1 MIGKKKKRKR
11 KTGLPPGTPVYTG
24 EYLVGS
30 ADITAIRYNA
40 EKITEQNA
48 DNPTALTDSIPS
60 RGISWYDV
68 RGLNDVQTVERLG
81 QQFKI
86 HPLALE
92 DILDVHQRPKW
103 EEYDSGIFTTTR
115 ALSFDDVTMEVKTEQ
130 IGIFLGNDFV
140 ISFQE
145 DANDLFPAIR
155 DRLHRQKG
163 RLRQRGADYLAY
175 SLLDHIVD
183 QYYLVLD
190 KLDDAIDDFEQVV
203 LTDPERADKRKV
215 YHLKRQLTE
224 IRRTVA
230 PMREAVNKFILT
242 DSTFIRPTTVIFARD
257 LHDHILQITDI
268 IDNQRDTLS
277 SLFDLY
283 HSELGQKAN
292 HVMKTLTIVSTIFIP
307 LTFIVG
313 VYGTNFDNL
322 PELHWKYAYFGMW
335 FIMAGVAVMLL
346 IYFKIKKWL

>member
-1 MIGKKKKRKR
+1 MIGKNKKRKR

-24 EYLVGS
+24 EYLAGS
-30 ADITAIRYNA
+30 PDITAIRYNA
-40 EKITEQNA
+40 ERITEQNA
-48 DNPTALTDSIPS
+48 DNPTLATAIMPP

-68 RGLNDVQTVERLG
+68 RGLSDVQAVEKLA

-103 EEYDSGIFTTTR
+103 EEYDSGIFITTR
-115 ALSFDDVTMEVKTEQ
+115 ALSFDDTALEVKTEQ

-145 DANDLFPAIR
+145 DSNDLFPTIR
-155 DRLHRQKG
+155 ERLHRQKG
-163 RLRQRGADYLAY
+163 RIRQRGADYLAY

-190 KLDDAIDDFEQVV
+190 KIDEAIDEFEQAV
-203 LTDPERADKRKV
+203 LTDAERADKRQV

-242 DSTFIRPTTVIFARD
+242 DSSFIRPPTVIFARD
-257 LHDHILQITDI
+257 LHDHILQISDI
-268 IDNQRDTLS
+268 IENQRDTLS

-307 LTFIVG
+307 LTFIAG
-313 VYGTNFDNL
+313 VYGTNFEHL
-322 PELHWKYAYFGMW
+322 PELHWKYAYYAMW
-335 FIMAGVAVMLL
+335 GIMTVIAIGLL
-346 IYFKIKKWL
+346 VYFKIKKWL